1 MPAKFK
7 SRLLLGACSLAY
19 LSSPAFA
26 DVTISDEQAGPLATS
41 TINAGAADNI
51 ILESTGIISAA
62 GGVALTIDSGNTV
75 TNGGQITVDDVDNS
89 TVVLIL
95 GGLTG
100 ELDNNYLI
108 TTPADNVK
116 NLATGKYGV
125 RLMGPGDFTGD
136 ITNELGGTI
145 RVGGAN
151 SYAVALETGLIG
163 NFTNLG
169 TIAANGDNNTA
180 VWVGADITGDFRNR
194 GNISAQT
201 LVYEDETDPDNILYF
216 VTDTAVGIGAS
227 ISGGFL
233 NDGLTYQEAIDDIED
248 PDRSFGTITSS
259 GAVATVWISPELNAA
274 APADITLGPV
284 TSKGDG
290 QGFLN
295 LGVISAAGQATQD
308 ATAVWIEGYFDGF
321 TTYTV
326 DLSGGLR
333 SDNTIKANASDA
345 DATALYIGANVI
357 VPEIVNYGAITAAA
371 DGTEEI
377 YSVTALKV
385 ATTPDSV
392 DIVNYG
398 AIAAQAYVES
408 QSILAIQDVTGA
420 ISSITNTGTI
430 SAWELTPNAQQSRSQ
445 IAGTAIDLTANT
457 TGTLIVNEKRWL
469 TEGADPDDPDDDV
482 YSNARINGDILM
494 GSGDD
499 TFMFNSG
506 RIDGDVSLG
515 MGLDYFFLGAESI
528 FNGFLISEYGT
539 ASADIEGNLAL
550 NSAATVD
557 LDTLTI
563 ADTSTITL
571 NINPDALNA
580 GFMVG
585 NLATLDPGVTFAT
598 NFESII
604 TANTTYTIIGGA
616 GAIDLLGGLG
626 SLVLEETPYAYNIA
640 LVLNDDLVLQI
651 APKTAEELGL
661 NESLTTFY
669 DPLREAMNINTNL
682 TTSFHSI
689 VEQREFERVLNGALP
704 DDTNASFELGQLAFR
719 NIAQS
724 ATDRPLLSAQ
734 RYRTGQFWAT
744 ENGFTRTQD
753 PSDTARGYSA
763 SGFQMAG
770 GYEVTNGLFDQ
781 LGVGLALSS
790 ISSEPDGS
798 ESKPYKSWT
807 TWLLGY
813 GVTSFDR
820 LTLTGLYGYGMSEN
834 RSNRILTVQGTRY
847 KAEAD
852 WTGTMH
858 GGYFEAKYRLGA
870 DDLYMDPYA
879 SITYLSLDE
888 DAYQEKGDVGF
899 ILRGGE
905 FSQTGTIG
913 EIGTVFG
920 METQGKR
927 MFYTTE
933 FKIGYRDS
941 SVDEPYNR
949 EYQFYKESIPDV
961 DPGYDGTPFMLY
973 GPEMDGGAAVIGFS
987 IFGESDLTRIGFA
1000 YEGTFGDG
1008 GTDHRLQLVLKWRF

>member
-19 LSSPAFA
+19 LTSPALA
-26 DVTISDEQAGPLATS
+26 DVTISDEQTGPIATS
-41 TINAGAADNI
+41 TVNSGAADNI
-51 ILESTGIISAA
+51 ILESTGIITST
-62 GGVALTIDSGNTV
+62 GGVSLTIDSDNTV

-89 TVVLIL
+89 TVILIL
-95 GGLTG
+95 GGYTG

-108 TTPADNVK
+108 TSQADDTK
-116 NLATGKYGV
+116 NLMTGKYGV
-125 RLMGPGDFTGD
+125 HLMGPGDFTGN
-136 ITNELGGTI
+136 ITNQLGGTI

-163 NFTNLG
+163 DFTNLG

-201 LVYEDETDPDNILYF
+201 LVYDVDDDPDTLDLF

-233 NDGLTYQEAIDDIED
+233 NDGLTYEELIDDVED
-248 PDRSFGTITSS
+248 PDKSFGTITSS
-259 GAVATVWISPELNAA
+259 GATATVWISPELNASG
-274 APADITLGPV
+274 PADITLGSI

-290 QGFLN
+290 QGFIN
-295 LGVISAAGQATQD
+295 LGIISALGQSTQD
-308 ATAVWIEGYFDGF
+308 TTAVLIEGFFDG

-333 SDNTIKANASDA
+333 NDNAIKANATDA
-345 DATALYIGANVI
+345 DATAISIGANVI
-357 VPEIVNYGAITAAA
+357 VPEILNNGAITAAA
-371 DGTEEI
+371 NGTEEI
-377 YSVTALKV
+377 YSVTAIKI

-392 DIVNYG
+392 SIVNNG
-398 AIAAQAYVES
+398 SIAAQAYEES
-408 QSILAIQDVTGA
+408 TATIAILDVTGA
-420 ISSITNTGTI
+420 VSSITNTGTI
-430 SAWELTPNAQQSRSQ
+430 SGWDLVTNAAGSRSQ
-445 IAGTAIDLTANT
+445 VAGTAIDLTANT
-457 TGTLIVNEKRWL
+457 TGTTIINEQVWL
-469 TEGADPDDPDDDV
+469 TEGADPDNPDDDV

-506 RIDGDVSLG
+506 RINGDINLG
-515 MGLDYFFLGAESI
+515 MGMDYFFLGVDSVL
-528 FNGFLISEYGT
+528 NGYLISEYGT
-539 ASADIEGNLAL
+539 ASADIEGNMAL
-550 NSAATVD
+550 NSATSVV

-571 NINPDALNA
+571 NINPADLNA
-580 GFMVG
+580 GFVVG
-585 NLATLDPGVTFAT
+585 TSATLDAGVTFAT
-598 NFESII
+598 QFENVL
-604 TANTTYTIIGGA
+604 TADTTYTVIGGA
-616 GAIDLLGGLG
+616 GTVNLLGGLD
-626 SLVLEETPYAYNIA
+626 SLILENTPYAYNA
-640 LVLNDDLVLQI
+640 TFSLGADLVLEI

-661 NESLTTFY
+661 NDSLTTFY
-669 DPLREAMNINTNL
+669 DPLREAMNNNVGL
-682 TTSFHSI
+682 VNSFHNI

-724 ATDRPLLSAQ
+724 ATGRPLESAR
-734 RYRTGQFWAT
+734 RYKTGQFWAAET
-744 ENGFTRTQD
+744 GFTRTQD
-753 PSDTARGYSA
+753 PTDNSRGYTA
-763 SGFQMAG
+763 GGFQMAG
-770 GYEVTNGLFDQ
+770 GYEVTNSLFDQ
-781 LGVGLALSS
+781 LGVGVALSS

-834 RSNRILTVQGTRY
+834 RSNRILTVQDVRY
-847 KAEAD
+847 RAEAD

-858 GGYFEAKYRLGA
+858 GGYLEARYRLGP

-879 SITYLSLDE
+879 SVTYLSLEE

-927 MFYTTE
+927 MFFTTE
-933 FKIGYRDS
+933 LKLGYRNS

-973 GPEMDGGAAVIGFS
+973 GPELDGGAAVVGFS
-987 IFGESDLTRIGFA
+987 IFGESNLTRIGFA

-1008 GTDHRLQLVLKWRF
+1008 GTDHRLQLVVKWRF